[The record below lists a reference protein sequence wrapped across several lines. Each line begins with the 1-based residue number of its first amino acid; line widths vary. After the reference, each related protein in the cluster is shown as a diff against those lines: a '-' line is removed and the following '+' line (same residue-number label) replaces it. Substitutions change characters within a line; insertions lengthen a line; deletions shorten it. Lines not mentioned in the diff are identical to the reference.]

1 MTHPTRNLP
10 VALSILDGRKNDS
23 RNLEKG
29 WRRGRGFI
37 ETFVSIV
44 RHLERNCGRCSRAG
58 RTAFF
63 FLGRIVYLVAGYF
76 PPPSSCSS
84 QETLANGVPG
94 NRSIREIFIVF
105 RVRRPVV
112 LQRRTRPRDLWSLSI
127 NRKARRARFRCRHRR
142 NVNINPVTRP
152 RFVPVAVTT
161 RDQKLMRFISNPL
174 ESFPRV

>member
-1 MTHPTRNLP
+1 MEARQGFHRN
-10 VALSILDGRKNDS
+10 VRFDRS
-23 RNLEKG
+23 
-29 WRRGRGFI
+29 
-37 ETFVSIV
+37 TFGTQLRSMQSC
-44 RHLERNCGRCSRAG
+44 RTNCV
-58 RTAFF
+58 F

-112 LQRRTRPRDLWSLSI
+112 LQRRTRPRDLWLLSI

-152 RFVPVAVTT
+152 RFVLVAVTT